1 MKVRIVTEWHDAETK
16 DIVGV
21 FLNFDKACA
30 AADALVAKWNA
41 ECPGRDGNG
50 NRHKWARAELRPKF
64 HDPKHV
70 AIWSSQTAW
79 SGIYITEHEVI
90 VK

>member
-1 MKVRIVTEWHDAETK
+1 MKVRIVIEWHDAETK

-21 FLNFDKACA
+21 FLNLDRACA
-30 AADALVAKWNA
+30 AADALAEKWNA
-41 ECPGRDGNG
+41 ECPGRDKNG
-50 NRHKWARAELRPKF
+50 NPHKWARSDVPRGVSHLA
-64 HDPKHV
+64 V
-70 AIWSSQTAW
+70 WSSQTAW

>member
-1 MKVRIVTEWHDAETK
+1 MKVRIVIEWHDAETK

-21 FLNFDKACA
+21 FLNLDRACA
-30 AADALVAKWNA
+30 AADALAEKWNT
-41 ECPGRDGNG
+41 ECPGRDKNG
-50 NRHKWARAELRPKF
+50 DRHQWERVMAPLDRSHLAVWASR
-64 HDPKHV
+64 
-70 AIWSSQTAW
+70 TAW

>member
-1 MKVRIVTEWHDAETK
+1 MKVRIVIEWHDAETK

-21 FLNFDKACA
+21 FLNPDRACA
-30 AADALVAKWNA
+30 AADALAEKWNA
-41 ECPGRDGNG
+41 ECPGRDKNG
-50 NRHKWARAELRPKF
+50 NRHKWERVKAP
-64 HDPKHV
+64 HDRNPSHV
-70 AIWSSQTAW
+70 AAWGSQTAW